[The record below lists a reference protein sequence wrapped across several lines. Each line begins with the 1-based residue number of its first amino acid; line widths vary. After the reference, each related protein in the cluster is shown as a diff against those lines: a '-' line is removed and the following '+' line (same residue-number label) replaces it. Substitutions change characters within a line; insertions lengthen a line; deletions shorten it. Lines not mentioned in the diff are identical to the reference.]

1 MYQLNFKFDTIY
13 LTEIRISKKSSSALN
28 PGKIDGYS
36 KYVEELGTTRNT
48 GCEFYVSNHLNFH
61 RRKDLVLHFYDKNFK
76 FEYKWIEILDKNKP
90 NALLASVYRHPHKND
105 LPFLNYLIN
114 TLEKSNWKIKQY

>member
-48 GCEFYVSNHLNFH
+48 GCEFC
-61 RRKDLVLHFYDKNFK
+61 FK
-76 FEYKWIEILDKNKP
+76 PSKFSPPKGSCSP
-90 NALLASVYRHPHKND
+90 LL
-105 LPFLNYLIN
+105 
-114 TLEKSNWKIKQY
+114 